1 MTSPLLS
8 AAAEPAAQP
17 GAQPAAGR
25 RPRVRLTAGGVVS
38 AAWLVLLLL
47 ASLTAPLWEPYPV
60 DDQDPA
66 HTLAGPSASHWL
78 GTDELGRD
86 VLTRIAAGS
95 WISVGPALL
104 AVVVAFGI
112 GIPLALVAAEH
123 GRWVERGSSR
133 FAELLLALPSM
144 VILLA
149 FVGAV
154 GVHPWAIMTVLGV
167 LLSAPVYRIFLGQA
181 QSVRTLLY
189 VDAAR
194 VNGVSSLRVN
204 LRHVLPAM
212 ATTIAVQAAQL
223 FAIGVLIEAGLA
235 FMGFGPSVPSPS
247 WGGLIADASQNVYT
261 DPWLMVPTGVVLALT
276 VIAAN
281 VVADGVGTGRTRER
295 ASGPRGRKRRP
306 VRPAPA
312 SAAAAGAAADVS
324 QAPTGDVLLDVSD
337 LTVTADEGPD
347 LVTGV
352 SFALRPGKVLGLVGE
367 SGCGKTMTARALPG
381 LLPDGVAVTGGSVWF
396 AGRDLASL
404 PEQELRALRG
414 REIALISQEPMVALD
429 PVFSIGY
436 QLTQPIRRFRGDGR
450 NRVGRAEAR
459 RIAAELLGRVGI
471 TDPRRVLRSYPHQ
484 LSGGMAQRVCIAL
497 ALTGSPRLLIADEP
511 TTALD
516 VTVQAEILSLLRS
529 LVETRGLSVLIVS
542 HDLGVVAD
550 LCDDVAVMYAG
561 QVVESGTVAEVLG
574 QPVHPYTAALLAAN
588 PHVAEGL
595 PVPGRL
601 PSIPG
606 TVPAPA
612 DWPSGCRF
620 AGRCPLA
627 TEACALPVPV
637 TPAHGHGTVP
647 SGTVLSGTVL
657 SGPVLSGPVLSGPVL
672 SGTVRCV
679 HPLSS
684 RQEPRPPVDLPVPR
698 PLQPGVTS

>member
-1 MTSPLLS
+1 MSRRSLPRT
-8 AAAEPAAQP
+8 ARGVG
-17 GAQPAAGR
+17 GALA
-25 RPRVRLTAGGVVS
+25 

-123 GRWVERGSSR
+123 GRWVERGFSR
-133 FAELLLALPSM
+133 FAELLLALPIII
-144 VILLA
+144 ILLA

-154 GVHPWAIMTVLGV
+154 GVHPWAILTVLGV

-181 QSVRTLLY
+181 QSVRTRLY

-212 ATTIAVQAAQL
+212 LTTIAVQAAQL
-223 FAIGVLIEAGLA
+223 FAVSILIEAGLA
-235 FMGFGPSVPSPS
+235 FMGFGPSVPAPS
-247 WGGLIADASQNVYT
+247 WGGLIADASQNVYG

-276 VIAAN
+276 VVAAN
-281 VVADGVGTGRTRER
+281 LLADTVHVGSGVGEREQELAPGAPR
-295 ASGPRGRKRRP
+295 RPRRPARPAASGVPS
-306 VRPAPA
+306 V
-312 SAAAAGAAADVS
+312 AAAAPPDRDPDA
-324 QAPTGDVLLDVSD
+324 LLEVRD
-337 LTVTADEGPD
+337 LTVSVTGGPD

-352 SFALRPGKVLGLVGE
+352 SFALPPGAVLGLVGE

-381 LLPDGVAVTGGSVWF
+381 LLPEGVAVTGGSVWF
-396 AGRDLASL
+396 SGRDLTGL
-404 PEQELRALRG
+404 TERQLRAVRG

-436 QLTQPIRRFRGDGR
+436 QLTQPIRRFRG
-450 NRVGRAEAR
+450 VGRAEAR
-459 RIAAELLGRVGI
+459 RIAAELLGQVGI
-471 TDPRRVLRSYPHQ
+471 VDARRIMRSYPHQ

-529 LVETRGLSVLIVS
+529 LVQARGLSVIIVS

-550 LCDDVAVMYAG
+550 LCDEVAVMYAG
-561 QVVESGTVAEVLG
+561 QVVESGTVAGVLG
-574 QPVHPYTAALLAAN
+574 RPTHPYTSALLGAN

-595 PVPGRL
+595 PVPERL

-612 DWPSGCRF
+612 DWPAGCRF
-620 AGRCPLA
+620 SSRCPLA
-627 TEACALPVPV
+627 TDECARPVPA
-637 TPAHGHGTVP
+637 TQAHG
-647 SGTVLSGTVL
+647 
-657 SGPVLSGPVLSGPVL
+657 

-679 HPLSS
+679 HPL
-684 RQEPRPPVDLPVPR
+684 RAPQEPRASRDLPVPR
-698 PLQPGVTS
+698 HAEPGVAS

>member
-1 MTSPLLS
+1 MSRRYLPRT
-8 AAAEPAAQP
+8 ARGVG
-17 GAQPAAGR
+17 GA
-25 RPRVRLTAGGVVS
+25 LS

-60 DDQDPA
+60 DDQDPT

-95 WISVGPALL
+95 WISVGPAML

-112 GIPLALVAAEH
+112 GIPLALLAAEH
-123 GRWVERGSSR
+123 GRWVERGFSR
-133 FAELLLALPSM
+133 FAELLLALPA
-144 VILLA
+144 VIILLA

-167 LLSAPVYRIFLGQA
+167 LLSAAVYRVFLGLA
-181 QSVRTLLY
+181 QSLRTRLY

-212 ATTIAVQAAQL
+212 LTTIAVQAAQL
-223 FAIGVLIEAGLA
+223 FAVSILIEAGLA
-235 FMGFGPSVPSPS
+235 FMGFGPSVPAPS
-247 WGGLIADASQNVYT
+247 WGGLIADASQSVYT

-281 VVADGVGTGRTRER
+281 VLADAVGGERER
-295 ASGPRGRKRRP
+295 ASGAGPRPRRP
-306 VRPAPA
+306 AGPAASGLPSGEAVATDRETGALLEVR
-312 SAAAAGAAADVS
+312 
-324 QAPTGDVLLDVSD
+324 D
-337 LTVTADEGPD
+337 LTVSVADGPG

-352 SFALRPGKVLGLVGE
+352 SFALAPGAVLGLVGE
-367 SGCGKTMTARALPG
+367 SGCGKTMTARAVLG
-381 LLPDGVAVTGGSVWF
+381 LLPEGVAVTGGSVWF
-396 AGRDLASL
+396 ADRDLAGL
-404 PEQELRALRG
+404 PERQLRAVRG

-436 QLTQPIRRFRGDGR
+436 QLIQPIRRFRG
-450 NRVGRAEAR
+450 VGRAQAR
-459 RIAAELLGRVGI
+459 RIAAELLGQVGI
-471 TDPRRVLRSYPHQ
+471 VDARRMLRSYPHQ

-497 ALTGSPRLLIADEP
+497 ALTGSPKLLIADEP

-529 LVETRGLSVLIVS
+529 LVQARGLSVILVS
-542 HDLGVVAD
+542 HDLGVIAD
-550 LCDDVAVMYAG
+550 LCDEVAVMYAG
-561 QVVESGTVAEVLG
+561 QVVESGTVADVLG
-574 QPVHPYTAALLAAN
+574 RPTHPYTAALLGAN
-588 PHVAEGL
+588 PHVADGR
-595 PVPGRL
+595 PVPERL

-612 DWPSGCRF
+612 DWPAGCRF
-620 AGRCPLA
+620 AGRCSLA
-627 TEACALPVPV
+627 TDACAQPVPA
-637 TPAHGHGTVP
+637 TRAHG
-647 SGTVLSGTVL
+647 
-657 SGPVLSGPVLSGPVL
+657 

-679 HPLSS
+679 HPLPAP
-684 RQEPRPPVDLPVPR
+684 QEPGSPRQLPVPS
-698 PLQPGVTS
+698 PVEPGVA

>member
-1 MTSPLLS
+1 MS
-8 AAAEPAAQP
+8 
-17 GAQPAAGR
+17 
-25 RPRVRLTAGGVVS
+25 RPHLPRTARGAGGALS

-60 DDQDPA
+60 DDQDPT

-95 WISVGPALL
+95 WISVGPAML
-104 AVVVAFGI
+104 AVIVAFGI
-112 GIPLALVAAEH
+112 GIPLALLAAEH
-123 GRWVERGSSR
+123 GRWVERGFSR
-133 FAELLLALPSM
+133 FAELLLALPA
-144 VILLA
+144 VIILLA

-167 LLSAPVYRIFLGQA
+167 LLGAAVYRVFLGQA
-181 QSVRTLLY
+181 QSLRTRLY

-212 ATTIAVQAAQL
+212 LTTIAVQAAQL
-223 FAIGVLIEAGLA
+223 FAVSILIEAGLA
-235 FMGFGPSVPSPS
+235 FMGFGPSVPAPS
-247 WGGLIADASQNVYT
+247 WGGLIADASQSVYT

-281 VVADGVGTGRTRER
+281 LLADTVAGERER
-295 ASGPRGRKRRP
+295 ASGAGRRARGP
-306 VRPAPA
+306 VAPGA
-312 SAAAAGAAADVS
+312 SAVPSGDAVTSDRDAD
-324 QAPTGDVLLDVSD
+324 ALLEVRD
-337 LTVTADEGPD
+337 LTVSVADGPG

-352 SFALRPGKVLGLVGE
+352 SFALGPGAVLGLVGE
-367 SGCGKTMTARALPG
+367 SGCGKTITARALLG
-381 LLPDGVAVTGGSVWF
+381 LLPEGVAVTGGSVWF
-396 AGRDLASL
+396 ADRDLAGL
-404 PEQELRALRG
+404 PERQLRAIRG

-436 QLTQPIRRFRGDGR
+436 QLTQPIRRFRSVGGH
-450 NRVGRAEAR
+450 RVGRAQAR
-459 RIAAELLGRVGI
+459 RIAADLLGQVGI
-471 TDPRRVLRSYPHQ
+471 VDARRMLRSYPHQ

-497 ALTGSPRLLIADEP
+497 ALTGSPKLLIADEP

-529 LVETRGLSVLIVS
+529 LVQARGLSVILVS
-542 HDLGVVAD
+542 HDLGVIAD
-550 LCDDVAVMYAG
+550 LCDEVAVMYAG
-561 QVVESGTVAEVLG
+561 QVVESGTVTDVLG
-574 QPVHPYTAALLAAN
+574 RPTHPYTAALLGAN
-588 PHVAEGL
+588 PHVADGL
-595 PVPGRL
+595 PVPERL

-612 DWPSGCRF
+612 DWPTGCRF
-620 AGRCPLA
+620 IGRCALA
-627 TEACALPVPV
+627 TDRCARPVPAAR
-637 TPAHGHGTVP
+637 AHG
-647 SGTVLSGTVL
+647 
-657 SGPVLSGPVLSGPVL
+657 

-679 HPLSS
+679 HPLPSPLELPS
-684 RQEPRPPVDLPVPR
+684 PQKLGSPRQLPVPR
-698 PLQPGVTS
+698 PVEPGVA

>member
-1 MTSPLLS
+1 M
-8 AAAEPAAQP
+8 
-17 GAQPAAGR
+17 R
-25 RPRVRLTAGGVVS
+25 VPRALRTVGGVLS
-38 AAWLVLLLL
+38 AAWLVFLLL
-47 ASLTAPLWEPYPV
+47 ASVTASWWLPYQV
-60 DDQDPA
+60 DAQDPA

-78 GTDELGRD
+78 GTDDLGRD
-86 VLTRIAAGS
+86 VLSRIAAGS

-112 GIPLALVAAEH
+112 GIPLALLAAEH
-123 GRWVERGSSR
+123 GRWVEHGFSR
-133 FAELLLALPSM
+133 FAELLLALPSI

-181 QSVRTLLY
+181 QSLRTRLY

-223 FAIGVLIEAGLA
+223 FAISVLIEAGLA

-247 WGGLIADASQNVYT
+247 WGGLIAAASQHVYD

-281 VVADGVGTGRTRER
+281 GLADAVGGGRER
-295 ASGPRGRKRRP
+295 EAVPARHRKPRTT
-306 VRPAPA
+306 VR
-312 SAAAAGAAADVS
+312 AAAGGTHDA
-324 QAPTGDVLLDVSD
+324 GGMLLDVRD
-337 LTVTADEGPD
+337 LTVAVGGPD
-347 LVTGV
+347 GHALVTGV
-352 SFALRPGKVLGLVGE
+352 SFALPPGTVLGLVGE

-381 LLPDGVAVTGGSVWF
+381 LLPAGVEVTGGSVWF
-396 AGRDLASL
+396 AGRDSAGRDLAGL
-404 PEQELRALRG
+404 PDKELRAIRG
-414 REIALISQEPMVALD
+414 REIAVISQEPMVALD
-429 PVFSIGY
+429 PMFSVGY
-436 QLTQPIRRFRGDGR
+436 QLTQPIRRFRG
-450 NRVGRAEAR
+450 VGRAEAR
-459 RIAAELLGRVGI
+459 RIATELLGQVGI
-471 TDPRRVLRSYPHQ
+471 VDAGRMLRSYPHQ

-497 ALTGSPRLLIADEP
+497 ALTGSPKLLIADEP

-516 VTVQAEILSLLRS
+516 VTVQAEILSLLRA
-529 LVETRGLSVLIVS
+529 LVRTTGLSVIIVS
-542 HDLGVVAD
+542 HDPGVVAD
-550 LCDDVAVMYAG
+550 LCDEVAVMYAG

-574 QPVHPYTAALLAAN
+574 QPAHPYTAALLAAN

-595 PVPGRL
+595 PVPERL

-606 TVPAPA
+606 TVPAPP
-612 DWPSGCRF
+612 DWPTGCRF
-620 AGRCPLA
+620 ASRCSLA
-627 TEACALPVPV
+627 TAECAAPVPA
-637 TPAHGHGTVP
+637 TPAHGAAKVHGAANHAT
-647 SGTVLSGTVL
+647 
-657 SGPVLSGPVLSGPVL
+657 
-672 SGTVRCV
+672 GTVRCV

-684 RQEPRPPVDLPVPR
+684 PAELPVPHPVER
-698 PLQPGVTS
+698 GVPS

>member
-1 MTSPLLS
+1 MTAPTLT
-8 AAAEPAAQP
+8 PA
-17 GAQPAAGR
+17 GAAAGR
-25 RPRVRLTAGGVVS
+25 PAAEGRRRPPRALRSAGGALS
-38 AAWLVLLLL
+38 AVWLILLLVG
-47 ASLTAPLWEPYPV
+47 SLTAPLWEPYPV
-60 DDQDPA
+60 DDQDPL
-66 HTLAGPSASHWL
+66 HTLAGPSGGHWL

-86 VLTRIAAGS
+86 MLTRIAAGS
-95 WISVGPALL
+95 WISVGPAVL
-104 AVVVAFGI
+104 AIVVAFGI
-112 GIPLALVAAEH
+112 GIPLALTAAEH

-133 FAELLLALPSM
+133 FAELLLALPSL

-181 QSVRTLLY
+181 QSVRTRLF

-235 FMGFGPSVPSPS
+235 FLGFGPSVPSPS
-247 WGGLIADASQNVYT
+247 WGGLIASASQSVYT
-261 DPWLMVPTGVVLALT
+261 DPWLMVPTGLVLALT

-281 VVADGVGTGRTRER
+281 VLADTVGGERERERER
-295 ASGPRGRKRRP
+295 AAAARRGKRRTA
-306 VRPAPA
+306 RPAVGGV
-312 SAAAAGAAADVS
+312 SAAGTTAGPVAGTAAAPD
-324 QAPTGDVLLDVSD
+324 PGVLLDVRD
-337 LTVTADEGPD
+337 LTVAVTDGPG

-352 SFALRPGKVLGLVGE
+352 SFALRPGAVLGLVGE
-367 SGCGKTMTARALPG
+367 SGCGKTITARALPG
-381 LLPDGVAVTGGSVWF
+381 LLPEGVQVAGGSVWF
-396 AGRDLASL
+396 AGRDLACL
-404 PEQELRALRG
+404 PEHQLRAIRG
-414 REIALISQEPMVALD
+414 REIAMISQEPMVALD

-436 QLTQPIRRFRGDGR
+436 QLTQPIRRFRGAGGH
-450 NRVGRAEAR
+450 RVGRAEAR
-459 RIAAELLGRVGI
+459 RIAAQLLGQVGI

-529 LVETRGLSVLIVS
+529 LVKATGLSVLIVS

-561 QVVESGTVAEVLG
+561 QVVEAGTVAEVLG
-574 QPVHPYTAALLAAN
+574 QPSHPYTAALLGAN

-595 PVPGRL
+595 PVPDRL

-620 AGRCPLA
+620 AGRCALA
-627 TEACALPVPV
+627 TAACADPVPA
-637 TPAHGHGTVP
+637 TRAHG
-647 SGTVLSGTVL
+647 
-657 SGPVLSGPVLSGPVL
+657 SGPVGT
-672 SGTVRCV
+672 GTVRCI
-679 HPLSS
+679 HPLSP
-684 RQEPRPPVDLPVPR
+684 RQEPHHAHELPDPR
-698 PLQPGVTS
+698 PVEPGVTS

>member
-1 MTSPLLS
+1 MTFPSPLQ
-8 AAAEPAAQP
+8 AGPPAGPAATAVRRRRWFP
-17 GAQPAAGR
+17 RTARGVGGA
-25 RPRVRLTAGGVVS
+25 LS

-60 DDQDPA
+60 DDQDPT

-95 WISVGPALL
+95 WISVGPAML

-112 GIPLALVAAEH
+112 GIPLALLAAEH
-123 GRWVERGSSR
+123 GRWVERGFSR
-133 FAELLLALPSM
+133 FAELLLALPA
-144 VILLA
+144 VIILLA

-167 LLSAPVYRIFLGQA
+167 LLSAAVYRVFLGQA
-181 QSVRTLLY
+181 QSLRTRLY

-212 ATTIAVQAAQL
+212 LTTIAVQAAQL
-223 FAIGVLIEAGLA
+223 FAVSILIEAGLA
-235 FMGFGPSVPSPS
+235 FMGFGPSVPAPS
-247 WGGLIADASQNVYT
+247 WGGLIADASQSVYE

-281 VVADGVGTGRTRER
+281 VLADAVGGERER
-295 ASGPRGRKRRP
+295 ASGASRRPRRP
-306 VRPAPA
+306 VV
-312 SAAAAGAAADVS
+312 AAASGVPSGDAAGSARD
-324 QAPTGDVLLDVSD
+324 GDALIEVRD
-337 LTVTADEGPD
+337 LTVSVADGPG

-352 SFALRPGKVLGLVGE
+352 SFALRPGAVLGLVGE
-367 SGCGKTMTARALPG
+367 SGCGKTMTARALLG
-381 LLPDGVAVTGGSVWF
+381 LLPEGVAITGGSVWF
-396 AGRDLASL
+396 AGRDLAGL
-404 PEQELRALRG
+404 PERQLRAIRG

-436 QLTQPIRRFRGDGR
+436 QLTQPIRRFRG
-450 NRVGRAEAR
+450 VGRAQAR
-459 RIAAELLGRVGI
+459 RIAEELLGQVGI
-471 TDPRRVLRSYPHQ
+471 VDPRRMLRSYPHQ

-497 ALTGSPRLLIADEP
+497 ALTGSPRLLVADEP

-529 LVETRGLSVLIVS
+529 LVQARGLSVVLVS
-542 HDLGVVAD
+542 HDLGVIAD
-550 LCDDVAVMYAG
+550 LCDEVAVMYAG
-561 QVVESGTVAEVLG
+561 QVVESGTVDDVLG
-574 QPVHPYTAALLAAN
+574 RPTHPYTAALLGAN
-588 PHVAEGL
+588 PHVADGL
-595 PVPGRL
+595 PVPERL

-612 DWPSGCRF
+612 DWPAGCRF
-620 AGRCPLA
+620 AGRCSLA
-627 TEACALPVPV
+627 TDACAQPVPA
-637 TPAHGHGTVP
+637 TRAHGA
-647 SGTVLSGTVL
+647 
-657 SGPVLSGPVLSGPVL
+657 
-672 SGTVRCV
+672 GTVRCV
-679 HPLSS
+679 HPLHSPQELDAP
-684 RQEPRPPVDLPVPR
+684 RQLPVPR
-698 PLQPGVTS
+698 PVEPGVA

>member
-1 MTSPLLS
+1 MTAPALP
-8 AAAEPAAQP
+8 PAAM
-17 GAQPAAGR
+17 PATGRR
-25 RPRVRLTAGGVVS
+25 RPRLRAGGALS
-38 AAWLVLLLL
+38 AAWLVVLLL
-47 ASLTAPLWEPYPV
+47 ASLTAPLWEPYPA
-60 DDQDPA
+60 DDQDSL
-66 HTLAGPSASHWL
+66 HTLAGPSGSHWL
-78 GTDELGRD
+78 GTDQLGRD
-86 VLTRIAAGS
+86 VLTRIAAGG
-95 WISVGPALL
+95 WISVGPGML

-133 FAELLLALPSM
+133 FAELLLALPALI
-144 VILLA
+144 ILLA

-154 GVHPWAIMTVLGV
+154 GVHMWAIMTVLGV

-235 FMGFGPSVPSPS
+235 FMGFGPKVPTPS

-261 DPWLMVPTGVVLALT
+261 DPWLMVPTGLVLALT
-276 VIAAN
+276 VVAAN
-281 VVADGVGTGRTRER
+281 VLADTVQAGTGQAGPGQGDTGEGERERKRASAAPRGRRRPGGPAAGTDTLLDVRDLTVAVADGPG
-295 ASGPRGRKRRP
+295 
-306 VRPAPA
+306 
-312 SAAAAGAAADVS
+312 
-324 QAPTGDVLLDVSD
+324 
-337 LTVTADEGPD
+337 
-347 LVTGV
+347 LVTV
-352 SFALRPGKVLGLVGE
+352 SFALRPGTVLGLVGE

-381 LLPDGVAVTGGSVWF
+381 LLPDGVRVTGGSARF
-396 AGRDLASL
+396 GGRDLAVL
-404 PEQELRALRG
+404 PEKELRALRG
-414 REIALISQEPMVALD
+414 RDIAMISQEPMVALD

-436 QLTQPIRRFRGDGR
+436 QLTQPIRRFRGVGQHGVR
-450 NRVGRAEAR
+450 GSRVGRAEAR
-459 RIAAELLGRVGI
+459 RIAAELLAQVGI

-516 VTVQAEILSLLRS
+516 VTVQAEILSLLRA
-529 LVETRGLSVLIVS
+529 LVRDTGLAVLIVS

-561 QVVESGTVAEVLG
+561 QVVESGTVTEVLG
-574 QPVHPYTAALLAAN
+574 RPSHPYTAALLAAN
-588 PHVAEGL
+588 PHVADGL
-595 PVPGRL
+595 PVPDRL

-612 DWPSGCRF
+612 DWPAGCRF
-620 AGRCPLA
+620 AGRCALA
-627 TEACALPVPV
+627 TEECALPVPV
-637 TPAHGHGTVP
+637 TPAHRGG
-647 SGTVLSGTVL
+647 SL
-657 SGPVLSGPVLSGPVL
+657 
-672 SGTVRCV
+672 RCV
-679 HPLSS
+679 HPLAAPV
-684 RQEPRPPVDLPVPR
+684 ELPMPRTVE
-698 PLQPGVTS
+698 PGVTS

>member
-1 MTSPLLS
+1 MSRRYLPRT
-8 AAAEPAAQP
+8 ARGVG
-17 GAQPAAGR
+17 GA
-25 RPRVRLTAGGVVS
+25 LS

-47 ASLTAPLWEPYPV
+47 ASLAAPLWEPYPI
-60 DDQDPA
+60 DDQDPT

-86 VLTRIAAGS
+86 VLTRIAAGG

-123 GRWVERGSSR
+123 GRWVERGFSR
-133 FAELLLALPSM
+133 FAELLLALPA
-144 VILLA
+144 VIILLA

-167 LLSAPVYRIFLGQA
+167 LLSAAVYRVFLGQA
-181 QSVRTLLY
+181 QSLRTRLY

-212 ATTIAVQAAQL
+212 LTTIAVQAAQL
-223 FAIGVLIEAGLA
+223 FAVSILIEAGLA
-235 FMGFGPSVPSPS
+235 FMGFGPSVPAPS
-247 WGGLIADASQNVYT
+247 WGGLIADASQSVYA

-281 VVADGVGTGRTRER
+281 VLADAVGGERER
-295 ASGPRGRKRRP
+295 ASGARRRARRP
-306 VRPAPA
+306 VVPADSGVPSGGAAPA
-312 SAAAAGAAADVS
+312 RDAGA
-324 QAPTGDVLLDVSD
+324 LLEVRD
-337 LTVTADEGPD
+337 LTVSVADGPA

-352 SFALRPGKVLGLVGE
+352 SFALLPGAVLGLVGE
-367 SGCGKTMTARALPG
+367 SGCGKTMTARALLG
-381 LLPDGVAVTGGSVWF
+381 LLPEGVAVTGGSVWF
-396 AGRDLASL
+396 ADRDLAGL
-404 PEQELRALRG
+404 PERQLRAIRG

-436 QLTQPIRRFRGDGR
+436 QLTQPIRRFRG
-450 NRVGRAEAR
+450 VGRAQAR
-459 RIAAELLGRVGI
+459 RIAAELLGQVGI
-471 TDPRRVLRSYPHQ
+471 VDARRMLRSYPHQ

-497 ALTGSPRLLIADEP
+497 ALTGSPKLLIADEP

-529 LVETRGLSVLIVS
+529 LVQARGLSVILVS
-542 HDLGVVAD
+542 HDLGVIAD
-550 LCDDVAVMYAG
+550 LCDEVAVMYAG
-561 QVVESGTVAEVLG
+561 QVVESGTVADVLG
-574 QPVHPYTAALLAAN
+574 RPTHPYTAALLDAN
-588 PHVAEGL
+588 PHVADGL
-595 PVPGRL
+595 PVPERL

-612 DWPSGCRF
+612 DWPAGCRF
-620 AGRCPLA
+620 AGRCSLA
-627 TEACALPVPV
+627 TDACAQPVPA
-637 TPAHGHGTVP
+637 TQAHG
-647 SGTVLSGTVL
+647 
-657 SGPVLSGPVLSGPVL
+657 

-679 HPLSS
+679 HPLPSP
-684 RQEPRPPVDLPVPR
+684 QEPRSPRQLPVPS
-698 PLQPGVTS
+698 PVEPGVA

>member
-1 MTSPLLS
+1 MSRRYLPRT
-8 AAAEPAAQP
+8 ARGVG
-17 GAQPAAGR
+17 GA
-25 RPRVRLTAGGVVS
+25 LS

-47 ASLTAPLWEPYPV
+47 ASLTAPLWEPYPI
-60 DDQDPA
+60 DDQNPT

-112 GIPLALVAAEH
+112 GIPLALLAAEH
-123 GRWVERGSSR
+123 GRWVERGFSR
-133 FAELLLALPSM
+133 FAELLLALPA
-144 VILLA
+144 VIILLA

-154 GVHPWAIMTVLGV
+154 GVHPWAILTVLGV
-167 LLSAPVYRIFLGQA
+167 LLSAAVYRVFLGQA
-181 QSVRTLLY
+181 QSLRTRLY

-212 ATTIAVQAAQL
+212 LTTIAVQAAQL
-223 FAIGVLIEAGLA
+223 FAVSILIEAGLA
-235 FMGFGPSVPSPS
+235 FMGFGPSVPAPS
-247 WGGLIADASQNVYT
+247 WGGLIADASQSVYA

-281 VVADGVGTGRTRER
+281 VLADAVGGERER
-295 ASGPRGRKRRP
+295 ASGASRRPRRP
-306 VRPAPA
+306 VVPAASGGPSGDAAPA
-312 SAAAAGAAADVS
+312 RDAD
-324 QAPTGDVLLDVSD
+324 ALLEVRD
-337 LTVTADEGPD
+337 LTVAVADGPA

-352 SFALRPGKVLGLVGE
+352 SFALLPGSVLGLVGE
-367 SGCGKTMTARALPG
+367 SGCGKTMTARALLG
-381 LLPDGVAVTGGSVWF
+381 LLPEGVAVTGGSVWF
-396 AGRDLASL
+396 ADRDLAGL
-404 PEQELRALRG
+404 PERQLRAIRG

-436 QLTQPIRRFRGDGR
+436 QLTQPIRRFRG
-450 NRVGRAEAR
+450 VGRAQAR
-459 RIAAELLGRVGI
+459 RIAAELLGQVGI
-471 TDPRRVLRSYPHQ
+471 VDARRMLRSYPHQ

-529 LVETRGLSVLIVS
+529 LVQARGLSVILVS
-542 HDLGVVAD
+542 HDLGVIAD
-550 LCDDVAVMYAG
+550 LCDEVAVMYAG
-561 QVVESGTVAEVLG
+561 QVVESGTVTGVLG
-574 QPVHPYTAALLAAN
+574 GPTHPYTAALLGAN
-588 PHVAEGL
+588 PHAADGL
-595 PVPGRL
+595 PVPERL

-612 DWPSGCRF
+612 DWPAGCRF
-620 AGRCPLA
+620 AGRCSLA
-627 TEACALPVPV
+627 TDACAQPVPA
-637 TPAHGHGTVP
+637 TQAHG
-647 SGTVLSGTVL
+647 
-657 SGPVLSGPVLSGPVL
+657 

-679 HPLSS
+679 HPLPSP
-684 RQEPRPPVDLPVPR
+684 QEPRSPRQLPVPS
-698 PLQPGVTS
+698 PVEPGVA

>member
-1 MTSPLLS
+1 MTAPSLTPAVTT
-8 AAAEPAAQP
+8 AAVRR
-17 GAQPAAGR
+17 R
-25 RPRVRLTAGGVVS
+25 RPRLRAGGALS
-38 AAWLVLLLL
+38 AAWLVILLI
-47 ASLTAPLWEPYPV
+47 ASLTAPLWEPYPA
-60 DDQDPA
+60 DDQDSL
-66 HTLAGPSASHWL
+66 HTLAGPSGSHWL
-78 GTDELGRD
+78 GTDQLGRD
-86 VLTRIAAGS
+86 VLTRIAAGGL
-95 WISVGPALL
+95 ISVGPGLL

-112 GIPLALVAAEH
+112 GIPLALIAAEH

-133 FAELLLALPSM
+133 FAELLLALPAM

-154 GVHPWAIMTVLGV
+154 GVNLWAIMTVLGV

-194 VNGVSSLRVN
+194 VNGVSSARVN
-204 LRHVLPAM
+204 LRHVLPAL

-235 FMGFGPSVPSPS
+235 FMGFGPKVPTPS

-261 DPWLMVPTGVVLALT
+261 DPWLMVPTGLVLALT
-276 VIAAN
+276 VVAAN
-281 VVADGVGTGRTRER
+281 VLADTVQAGTGGDEREQAPTAAALAVT
-295 ASGPRGRKRRP
+295 ASP
-306 VRPAPA
+306 
-312 SAAAAGAAADVS
+312 AAAAAAAPDPD
-324 QAPTGDVLLDVSD
+324 ALLEVRD
-337 LTVTADEGPD
+337 LTVAVAGGPG

-352 SFALRPGKVLGLVGE
+352 SFALRPGTVLGLVGE

-381 LLPDGVAVTGGSVWF
+381 LLPAGVAVTGGSVWF
-396 AGRDLASL
+396 AGRDLAGL
-404 PEQELRALRG
+404 PEKELRAIRG
-414 REIALISQEPMVALD
+414 REVAMISQEPMVALD

-436 QLTQPIRRFRGDGR
+436 QLIQPIRRFRA
-450 NRVGRAEAR
+450 VGRAEAR
-459 RIAAELLGRVGI
+459 RIAAELLAQVGI

-529 LVETRGLSVLIVS
+529 LVRDTGLSVLIVS

-561 QVVESGTVAEVLG
+561 QVAESGTVAAVLG
-574 QPVHPYTAALLAAN
+574 QPSHPYTAALLGAN

-595 PVPGRL
+595 PVPDRL

-612 DWPSGCRF
+612 DWAAGCRF
-620 AGRCPLA
+620 AGRCALA
-627 TEACALPVPV
+627 TGECALPVPV
-637 TPAHGHGTVP
+637 SPAHHNDAALTR
-647 SGTVLSGTVL
+647 
-657 SGPVLSGPVLSGPVL
+657 
-672 SGTVRCV
+672 TVRCV
-679 HPLSS
+679 HPLSAPV
-684 RQEPRPPVDLPVPR
+684 ELPMPRPVK
-698 PLQPGVTS
+698 PGVTS

>member
-1 MTSPLLS
+1 MS
-8 AAAEPAAQP
+8 
-17 GAQPAAGR
+17 
-25 RPRVRLTAGGVVS
+25 RPRLPRTARGLGGALA
-38 AAWLVLLLL
+38 AAWLFLLLV

-60 DDQDPA
+60 NDQDPA
-66 HTLAGPSASHWL
+66 HTLAGPSASHLL

-104 AVVVAFGI
+104 AVIVAFGI

-123 GRWVERGSSR
+123 GRWVERGFSR
-133 FAELLLALPSM
+133 FAELLLALPSII
-144 VILLA
+144 ILLA

-154 GVHPWAIMTVLGV
+154 GVHPWAILAVLGV
-167 LLSAPVYRIFLGQA
+167 LLSAAVYRIFLGQA
-181 QSVRTLLY
+181 QSLRTRLY

-212 ATTIAVQAAQL
+212 LTTIAVQAAQL
-223 FAIGVLIEAGLA
+223 FAVSILIEAGLA
-235 FMGFGPSVPSPS
+235 FMGFGPSVPAPS
-247 WGGLIADASQNVYT
+247 WGGLIADASQNVYG

-276 VIAAN
+276 VVAAN
-281 VVADGVGTGRTRER
+281 VLADTVRVGGGNGEHERENAPAAR
-295 ASGPRGRKRRP
+295 RRP
-306 VRPAPA
+306 RPPA
-312 SAAAAGAAADVS
+312 LPAAAGVPSGAAAVPPDRDPE
-324 QAPTGDVLLDVSD
+324 ALLEVRD
-337 LTVTADEGPD
+337 LTVSVAGGPG

-352 SFALRPGKVLGLVGE
+352 SFALRPGAVLGLVGE

-396 AGRDLASL
+396 SGRDLTCL
-404 PEQELRALRG
+404 TEKQLRAVRG

-436 QLTQPIRRFRGDGR
+436 QLTQPIRRFRGAGGH
-450 NRVGRAEAR
+450 RVGRAEGR
-459 RIAAELLGRVGI
+459 RIAAELLGQVGI
-471 TDPRRVLRSYPHQ
+471 VDARRIMRSYPHQ

-529 LVETRGLSVLIVS
+529 LVQARGLSVIIVS

-550 LCDDVAVMYAG
+550 LCDEVAVMYAG
-561 QVVESGTVAEVLG
+561 QVVESGTVAGVLG
-574 QPVHPYTAALLAAN
+574 RPTHPYTAALLGAN

-595 PVPGRL
+595 PVPERL

-612 DWPSGCRF
+612 DWPAGCRF
-620 AGRCPLA
+620 ADRCSLA
-627 TEACALPVPV
+627 TDACARPVPV
-637 TPAHGHGTVP
+637 TRAHG
-647 SGTVLSGTVL
+647 SGM
-657 SGPVLSGPVLSGPVL
+657 
-672 SGTVRCV
+672 VRCV
-679 HPLSS
+679 HPLQAP
-684 RQEPRPPVDLPVPR
+684 REPRSPGDLPAPR
-698 PLQPGVTS
+698 HVEPGVAS

>member
-1 MTSPLLS
+1 MTAPSRRRL
-8 AAAEPAAQP
+8 
-17 GAQPAAGR
+17 GIAG
-25 RPRVRLTAGGVVS
+25 VLA

-60 DDQDPA
+60 DDQDA
-66 HTLAGPSASHWL
+66 LHTLAGPSGSHWL

-86 VLTRIAAGS
+86 VLTRIAAGG

-112 GIPLALVAAEH
+112 GIPLALTAAEH

-194 VNGVSSLRVN
+194 VNGVSSARVN

-212 ATTIAVQAAQL
+212 APAIAVQAAQL
-223 FAIGVLIEAGLA
+223 FGIGVLIEAGLA

-276 VIAAN
+276 VVAAN
-281 VVADGVGTGRTRER
+281 VLADTVQ
-295 ASGPRGRKRRP
+295 SGAGEA
-306 VRPAPA
+306 VSGPA
-312 SAAAAGAAADVS
+312 SARQAGTRVGGTERKRASATRRGRHRPAGREAS
-324 QAPTGDVLLDVSD
+324 FAGPAPDPDALLDVRD
-337 LTVTADEGPD
+337 LTVAVAGGPG

-352 SFALRPGKVLGLVGE
+352 SFALRPGAVLGLVGE

-381 LLPDGVAVTGGSVWF
+381 LLPDGVEVTAGSVWY
-396 AGRDLASL
+396 AGRDLAGL
-404 PEQELRALRG
+404 TEKELRAVRG
-414 REIALISQEPMVALD
+414 REIAMISQEPTVALD

-436 QLTQPIRRFRGDGR
+436 QLTQPIRRFRG
-450 NRVGRAEAR
+450 VKRAEAR
-459 RIAAELLGRVGI
+459 RIAAELLGQVGI
-471 TDPRRVLRSYPHQ
+471 TDPRRVLRGYPHQ

-529 LVETRGLSVLIVS
+529 LVTTTGLAVLIVS

-561 QVVESGTVAEVLG
+561 QVVESGPVAEVLG
-574 QPVHPYTAALLAAN
+574 APSHPYTAALRGAN

-595 PVPGRL
+595 PVPERL

-612 DWPSGCRF
+612 DWPAGCRF
-620 AGRCPLA
+620 AGRCALA
-627 TEACALPVPV
+627 TAACADPVPAV
-637 TPAHGHGTVP
+637 PAHGAGQ
-647 SGTVLSGTVL
+647 GD
-657 SGPVLSGPVLSGPVL
+657 GPLTGM
-672 SGTVRCV
+672 VRCV
-679 HPLSS
+679 HPLSP
-684 RQEPRPPVDLPVPR
+684 RQELSTV
-698 PLQPGVTS
+698 QPGVTS